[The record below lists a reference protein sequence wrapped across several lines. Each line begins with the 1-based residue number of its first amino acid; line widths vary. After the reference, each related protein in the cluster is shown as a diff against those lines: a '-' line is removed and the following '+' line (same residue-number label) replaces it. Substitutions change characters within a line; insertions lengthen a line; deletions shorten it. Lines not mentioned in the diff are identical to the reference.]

1 MEKMSK
7 MVQINV
13 ICRFISR
20 NLDPR
25 VYGFNVVIN
34 FKYTTIGKCLKSSE
48 KASMEISI
56 LFCTKE
62 HCDMKIK
69 FLFLHLYH

>member
-1 MEKMSK
+1 MCADS
-7 MVQINV
+7 Q
-13 ICRFISR
+13 
-20 NLDPR
+20 
-25 VYGFNVVIN
+25 
-34 FKYTTIGKCLKSSE
+34 YTTIGKCLKSSE

-69 FLFLHLYH
+69 FLFLYLYH